1 MRLLQAYDHLFTL
14 TSASRNRTVTTDQRI
29 WVWAQPSGR
38 AHTHQLRIAPPSA
51 SQRLVCCQDLVDFL
65 ARGRVGALV
74 EDRDA

>member
-1 MRLLQAYDHLFTL
+1 MAGRNPGHPTAF
-14 TSASRNRTVTTDQRI
+14 SAVIRI
-29 WVWAQPSGR
+29 WVWARPDGR

-74 EDRDA
+74 EDRDARGDDAAVDGG